1 MWHLIMCTI
10 FLLSSYWS
18 GCAIICV
25 TKLYTSVLSSDRK
38 KLFPDFTGGMW
49 WVMICSIFLAPL
61 SGQRLRSIYIYLAW
75 TSLLLMVKRSL
86 HPGCGA
92 LNARALLV
100 TYIFGATILLASAI
114 ISCGLL
120 VPVFLLPLSFNR
132 ANSEQIY
139 WPAVAWRLLGWNMFL
154 NVSFTIYLKP
164 YYL

>member
-1 MWHLIMCTI
+1 MCSI
-10 FLLSSYWS
+10 FLLSSYGVFS
-18 GCAIICV
+18 RGAQ
-25 TKLYTSVLSSDRK
+25 LFALPNYTPQFSLLTGSNFSQILRGACGGWWYAPSSSPHYQGK
-38 KLFPDFTGGMW
+38 GWEVYT
-49 WVMICSIFLAPL
+49 
-61 SGQRLRSIYIYLAW
+61 YLAW

-86 HPGCGA
+86 HRGCGA

-120 VPVFLLPLSFNR
+120 IPVFLLPLSFNR

-139 WPAVAWRLLGWNMFL
+139 WPAVAWGLLGWNMFL
-154 NVSFTIYLKP
+154 NVSFTIYLKS

>member
-1 MWHLIMCTI
+1 MAFNNVNHLPSFF
-10 FLLSSYWS
+10 FLLMGKCLIGVRNCLHYQIIHLSLISWQEVRGACGGWWYAPSSSPHYQGKGWE
-18 GCAIICV
+18 V
-25 TKLYTSVLSSDRK
+25 
-38 KLFPDFTGGMW
+38 
-49 WVMICSIFLAPL
+49 
-61 SGQRLRSIYIYLAW
+61 YIYLAW

-86 HPGCGA
+86 QPGCGA
-92 LNARALLV
+92 LNAHALLV

-120 VPVFLLPLSFNR
+120 IPVFLLPLSFNR